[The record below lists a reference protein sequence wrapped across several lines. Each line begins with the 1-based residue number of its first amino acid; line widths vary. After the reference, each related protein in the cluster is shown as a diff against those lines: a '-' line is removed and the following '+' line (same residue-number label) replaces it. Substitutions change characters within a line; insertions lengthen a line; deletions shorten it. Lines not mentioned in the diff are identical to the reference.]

1 VDHWHHPLVSLQ
13 VQVEFLD
20 QEVVPHELVFERCM
34 VLQLVVLRWLELGGV
49 SVFKRLN
56 DVRWLRVMVRVD
68 IVCVQL

>member
-20 QEVVPHELVFERCM
+20 QEVVPHELVFERRM

-49 SVFKRLN
+49 SVFERLN